1 MRRLYRFYPGFC
13 CCLLFVL
20 LLISVQSSAY
30 AAAEEGDGSLTRALE
45 QFDQTKNS
53 GTIYRHPTGISFW
66 YPSGWQIQM
75 LSGIIQLCP
84 DGGKNAPEQYES
96 YFLTAENVAQLGI
109 TDPNHPQVLL
119 YLDEQMA
126 LLGQQLGVMFQRQGL
141 TQAPTRQGNGIRV
154 DWTAQ
159 SNYGPVK
166 ARTYVSILD
175 GYGLVF
181 AAVGVKDRLAQRD
194 SLIQQIFSSFSVGQG
209 SLDYQL
215 VGTWTLASSQ
225 SLQND
230 STWVSSYDQAKFASE
245 TTSTLT
251 FGQDGTWQRINKT
264 EALMGSGSIWFEKN
278 DIKTYRGRWNAA
290 QGQLFMIWEDQSFA
304 DYTYSLQQKRL
315 MIQNGKIRQT
325 WSRQ

>member
-1 MRRLYRFYPGFC
+1 MMKRVHRFYPGFC
-13 CCLLFVL
+13 CFLIFL
-20 LLISVQSSAY
+20 LLLSVQSSVSAV
-30 AAAEEGDGSLTRALE
+30 ANTGDEPLSQALE
-45 QFDQTKNS
+45 SFDQTRNN

-66 YPSGWQIQM
+66 YPAEWQIKM
-75 LSGIIQLCP
+75 LSGIIQLIP
-84 DGGKNAPEQYES
+84 SQVSSTPEQYES

-109 TDPNHPQVLL
+109 TNPNHPQVLL

-126 LLGQQLGVMFQRQGL
+126 LLGQQLGVAFQRQGVS
-141 TQAPTRQGNGIRV
+141 QAPTRQGNGIRV
-154 DWTAQ
+154 DWTAR

-166 ARTYVSILD
+166 ARTYVSILN

-181 AAVGVKDRLAQRD
+181 AAVGVKDRLEQRD
-194 SLIQQIFSSFSVGQG
+194 AAIGRIFNSFSAGQG

-215 VGTWTLASSQ
+215 VGNWTLASSQ

-251 FGQDGTWQRINKT
+251 FSQDGSWQRINKT
-264 EALMGSGSIWFEKN
+264 EALMGSGSIWFEQK
-278 DIKTYRGRWNAA
+278 DEKTYRGSWNAA
-290 QGQLFMIWEDQSFA
+290 QGQLFMLWEDQSFA
-304 DYTYSLQQKRL
+304 DYTYSLQQNRL

-325 WSRQ
+325 WSRR